1 MARRYARSKRG
12 TRAFVRQ
19 PFVRGANTS
28 VIAAMSRDGV
38 IASMMIQGAFN
49 REAVAAFIRKF
60 VLSLM
65 TRHSIIVWDN
75 ARIHTDDELIE
86 QIKRR
91 SGRVE
96 FLPAYSPDF
105 NPIEHCISKVKAI
118 LRRLC
123 ARTDRALSKALKTAF
138 EEVRPKDVQ
147 GWFEHCGYAYS

>member
-1 MARRYARSKRG
+1 MRVRRKELVPSFVSRSC
-12 TRAFVRQ
+12 VE
-19 PFVRGANTS
+19 PNTS

-38 IASMMIQGAFN
+38 IASMMIQSAFN
-49 REAVAAFIRKF
+49 REAVAAFIREF
-60 VLSLM
+60 VLPLM

-75 ARIHTDDELIE
+75 ARIHTDAELIAE
-86 QIKRR
+86 IERR
-91 SGRVE
+91 AGCVE

-123 ARTDRALSKALKTAF
+123 ARTERALRKALKTAF

-147 GWFEHCGYAYS
+147 GWFRHCGYAYS